1 MASLRMLPVA
11 FADLDRAL
19 TWYSQRSE
27 TATRRLA
34 AAVEA
39 ALDSIEADPFRFAFL
54 IRKYRYLQV
63 RGFPYIIVFVA
74 EKDAVTVVRFRH
86 TSQANI
92 EFDD

>member
-1 MASLRMLPVA
+1 MLPVA

-39 ALDSIEADPFRFAFL
+39 ALDSIEADPFRSLF
-54 IRKYRYLQV
+54 
-63 RGFPYIIVFVA
+63 
-74 EKDAVTVVRFRH
+74 
-86 TSQANI
+86 
-92 EFDD
+92 